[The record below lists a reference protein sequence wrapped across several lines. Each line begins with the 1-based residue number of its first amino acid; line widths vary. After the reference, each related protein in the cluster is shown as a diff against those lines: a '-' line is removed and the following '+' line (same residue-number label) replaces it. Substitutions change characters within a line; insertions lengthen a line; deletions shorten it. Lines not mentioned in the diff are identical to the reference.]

1 MAYNPRSMSAP
12 GGHTVY
18 PDQSQAGHYAQYP
31 SQAQYSQQ
39 AMQQQQQQV
48 HSLSPRYPAAS
59 SVQALQ
65 HEQSLRRHSG
75 SPSSVSPTMQ
85 YAAHP
90 HSSSHPYPSSSSHH
104 GQLPPSPGTERFP
117 CDKCDK
123 TFSRSHDRKRHYESQ
138 HSSQP
143 TSHRCPYCRKE
154 FSRADSM
161 KRHVD
166 NGCEKDPSYA
176 CT

>member
-18 PDQSQAGHYAQYP
+18 PGQSQAAHYAQYP

-39 AMQQQQQQV
+39 AMQQQHV
-48 HSLSPRYPAAS
+48 HSLSPRYPPA
-59 SVQALQ
+59 QAVHQ

-75 SPSSVSPTMQ
+75 SPSSVSPTIQ

-90 HSSSHPYPSSSSHH
+90 HSSAHPYPSSSSHP

-143 TSHRCPYCRKE
+143 TSHRCPYCHKE

-166 NGCEKDPSYA
+166 NGCEKDRSYA